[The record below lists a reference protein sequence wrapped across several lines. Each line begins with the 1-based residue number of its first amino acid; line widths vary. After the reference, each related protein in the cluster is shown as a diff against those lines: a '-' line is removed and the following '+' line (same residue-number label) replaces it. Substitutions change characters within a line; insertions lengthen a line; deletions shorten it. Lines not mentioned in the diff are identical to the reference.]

1 MFTVCLFKMVSLEIL
16 SKNIPYFIF
25 YSLQYFYSKDIIL
38 QCVVYSFRSLFKL
51 NALTGRQPTLTFST
65 IFFNQSGKWGAIET
79 NIETKYFL
87 WIYVSFNPTI
97 TRLKFWNI
105 RQVFPSKIYIPTL
118 WSVYTCSQLLFS
130 VSKSKEKD
138 L

>member
-1 MFTVCLFKMVSLEIL
+1 MFSLEIL
-16 SKNIPYFIF
+16 SKNIPYLIF
-25 YSLQYFYSKDIIL
+25 YSLQYFYSRNIIL

-51 NALTGRQPTLTFST
+51 NALTCRQPTLTFST
-65 IFFNQSGKWGAIET
+65 SFFLTIAANEERSKLKWSLNVFYE
-79 NIETKYFL
+79 F
-87 WIYVSFNPTI
+87 VSFNSTI
-97 TRLKFWNI
+97 ARLKFWNI

-118 WSVYTCSQLLFS
+118 RSFYTCSQLLFS